1 MCLGIAAVPF
11 FLSMVF
17 LQSDCGVPLVT
28 ITSSPAGVHSS
39 LDLSPRFG
47 VRPSASIT
55 FSGTWVVP
63 PLFRIVSARRKS
75 LAKSA
80 RGLLDEYCGPEWLR
94 GPSAILGI
102 IHRFFSF
109 LSDLYLGF
117 EFSAEKVH
125 GVLKYLHLFQFQP
138 YSRLAQF
145 FFHLSCLPDRFRG
158 EVSCRLSDT
167 AKLGLRHHV
176 SDEIALI
183 GLTLDCHVK
192 RFLIDL
198 PFPRSSHKVSNPF
211 WRKARRL
218 QNLAS
223 VLQGILY
230 HRFGRFS
237 DPVRQFVV
245 GLRPLSLS
253 DYS

>member
-28 ITSSPAGVHSS
+28 ITSSPAGVHRSF
-39 LDLSPRFG
+39 DLSPGFG
-47 VRPSASIT
+47 FRPSASIT
-55 FSGTWVVP
+55 SSGTWIVP

-80 RGLLDEYCGPEWLR
+80 RGLLDENGGTVWLR
-94 GPSAILGI
+94 GPSAILRI
-102 IHRFFSF
+102 THSFFSF
-109 LSDLYLGF
+109 LSDLDLGL

-125 GVLKYLHLFQFQP
+125 RALQYLHLFQFQS

-145 FFHLSCLPDRFRG
+145 FFHLSCLPDRLRG
-158 EVSCRLSDT
+158 EISRRLSDT

-176 SDEIALI
+176 SDETALV

-198 PFPRSSHKVSNPF
+198 PFPRNSHKVSNPF

-245 GLRPLSLS
+245 GLRPLSLR
-253 DYS
+253 D